1 MNAPVFD
8 RAQDAERYEVVSGGY
23 DAALF
28 AAAAIGPQDRVLDIG
43 CGYGAT
49 TRQAARLASAGH
61 ALGNDLVEPVLEQA
75 RAFAAADGIANVAF
89 EAGDAQTHP
98 FRTGAFDVAI
108 SRFGVMFFA
117 DPVAAFANIRRALRP
132 GGRLAFA
139 TVGRPQDNDLPRVIA
154 SVMRD
159 RPDPDPAGTRTVHSL
174 ADPEHVHDLLTHAGF
189 REVGVSS
196 AETIVELGPD
206 AAAAADF
213 ILGWGAFR
221 GIVDE
226 TDPAAVAD
234 AHAALTDAARPFE
247 APEGVRLRGTAWL
260 VTATAPP
267 HA

>member
-117 DPVAAFANIRRALRP
+117 
-132 GGRLAFA
+132 
-139 TVGRPQDNDLPRVIA
+139 
-154 SVMRD
+154 
-159 RPDPDPAGTRTVHSL
+159 
-174 ADPEHVHDLLTHAGF
+174 
-189 REVGVSS
+189 
-196 AETIVELGPD
+196 
-206 AAAAADF
+206 
-213 ILGWGAFR
+213 
-221 GIVDE
+221 GI
-226 TDPAAVAD
+226 
-234 AHAALTDAARPFE
+234 
-247 APEGVRLRGTAWL
+247 RLRGTAWL

>member
-8 RAQDAERYEVVSGGY
+8 RAEDAERYEVVSGGY

-28 AAAAIGPQDRVLDIG
+28 AAAAISPQDRVLDIG

-61 ALGNDLVEPVLEQA
+61 ALGDDLVEPVLRQS
-75 RAFAAADGIANVAF
+75 RAFAAAEGITNITF
-89 EAGDAQTHP
+89 EPGDAQTHP
-98 FRTGAFDVAI
+98 FPTGAFDVAI

-117 DPVAAFANIRRALRP
+117 DPVAAFANICRALRP
-132 GGRLAFA
+132 GGRLVFA
-139 TVGRPQDNDLPRVIA
+139 TVGRSQDNDLPGVIA
-154 SVMRD
+154 SIMRN

-174 ADPEHVHDLLTHAGF
+174 ADPDHIHDLLTRAGF

-196 AETIVELGPD
+196 VETTVEPRPD

-221 GIVDE
+221 GTVDE
-226 TDPAAVAD
+226 TDPEAIAD
-234 AHAALTDAARPFE
+234 ARAALTDAARPFE
-247 APEGVRLRGTAWL
+247 TPEGVRLRGTAWL